1 MIELCLRAAGDHA
14 ILEILSL
21 GLSFV
26 FAPQVDVP
34 APLVARMVHIQGW
47 FGTWFGRRLSLRL
60 FLWD

>member
-1 MIELCLRAAGDHA
+1 MIEFHLRPAGDPA

-26 FAPQVDVP
+26 FAPQADVP
-34 APLVARMVHIQGW
+34 APLVAAIVHIQGW